1 MPSRQQDWLFRAW
14 GEDAVVFDCA
24 SGDTHYL
31 KPLTLALYQACCQ
44 NPGLNESEIVGLVS
58 ASMPE
63 LIEADFS
70 NMANE
75 ALTSLQRIGL
85 LHIP

>member
-31 KPLTLALYQACCQ
+31 KPLTLALYQACRQ

-58 ASMPE
+58 ASMPGQ
-63 LIEADFS
+63 IEADFS
-70 NMANE
+70 SMANE